1 VRSNSSDNLHSSTD
15 SVTKYSYIDLFKI
28 MLKRKSSKKFDYGN
42 LKNIIEESEKVV
54 NELDVTSILN
64 SLKKLKIAMNNLS
77 KNYAELKRDVF
88 FKYKNSNESFAKK
101 ELTSRNY
108 LM

>member
-1 VRSNSSDNLHSSTD
+1 
-15 SVTKYSYIDLFKI
+15 